1 MRPVIVW
8 FENDLRLADHAAL
21 AAAAD
26 SGAPVIPLFVWD
38 GAAGWADGSA
48 SRWWLHHSLCAF
60 RDSLADCG
68 LSLVVREG
76 DPTDIVPDLARE
88 TKAESVSWQERPD
101 PVRSERDDEIAR
113 TLGDDG
119 HRVKRFAGALL
130 HDPEQVRTG
139 SGGPYKVFTPFH
151 NRFREMVEVNKP
163 QSAPTFSD
171 DQATPDLSSLAID
184 ELGLLPTINWD
195 DGLEAAWTPGE
206 QGAAE
211 QMQDLE
217 LSDYEKE
224 RDIPSIDGTSRMS
237 PHLHFGEVSPRQ
249 LWHAVG
255 PVAPY
260 RRQLVWR
267 DFAHHLIHHFPETRE
282 APLREEF
289 ESFPWLQDDEVL
301 RRWQRGQT
309 GYPIVD
315 AGMRQLWETG
325 WMHNRVRMV
334 VASFLT
340 KHLLHSWLHGQA
352 WFNDTLVDADLAN
365 NVFGWQWAGGCGA
378 DAQPFF
384 RIFNPMTQGKKFDPD
399 GTYVRRWVPE
409 VAHLP
414 SKVIHEPWTADDVPE
429 DYPAPIVDHKEARE
443 RALAAY
449 QKTRN

>member
-8 FENDLRLADHAAL
+8 FENDLRLADHGAL
-21 AAAAD
+21 AAAAK

-38 GAAGWADGSA
+38 GAEGWADGSA
-48 SRWWLHHSLCAF
+48 SRWWLHHSLSAF
-60 RDSLADCG
+60 RDSLDACG
-68 LSLVVREG
+68 LRLVVRAG
-76 DPTDIVPDLARE
+76 DPADVLPALAQETD
-88 TKAESVSWQERPD
+88 AESVVWLERPD
-101 PVRSERDDEIAR
+101 PVRAERDDQIAR
-113 TLGDDG
+113 SLADVGCTVG
-119 HRVKRFAGALL
+119 RFGGVLL
-130 HDPEQVRTG
+130 HDPNRVQTG

-151 NRFREMVEVNKP
+151 RRFREVVEIDRP
-163 QSAPTFSD
+163 LEAPVFAP
-171 DQATPDLSSLAID
+171 DQATPELPSLAVS

-195 DGLEAAWTPGE
+195 DGLEEAWTPGE
-206 QGAAE
+206 RAAL
-211 QMQDLE
+211 DHLE
-217 LSDYEKE
+217 EIEVSDYDKE
-224 RDIPSIDGTSRMS
+224 RDFPSSNGTSRLS

-249 LWHAVG
+249 VWHAVG
-255 PVAPY
+255 PVDPF

-267 DFAHHLIHHFPETRE
+267 DFAHHLIHHFSETRQ
-282 APLREEF
+282 APLRTEF
-289 ESFPWLQDDEVL
+289 ESFPWLQDADTL

-340 KHLLHSWLHGQA
+340 KHLLHSWLEGQA

-384 RIFNPMTQGKKFDPD
+384 RIFNPMTQGKKFDPQ

-414 SKVIHEPWTADDVPE
+414 SKVIHEPWTADVVPK
-429 DYPAPIVDHKEARE
+429 DYPAPIVDHKAARE

-449 QKTRN
+449 KKTRT